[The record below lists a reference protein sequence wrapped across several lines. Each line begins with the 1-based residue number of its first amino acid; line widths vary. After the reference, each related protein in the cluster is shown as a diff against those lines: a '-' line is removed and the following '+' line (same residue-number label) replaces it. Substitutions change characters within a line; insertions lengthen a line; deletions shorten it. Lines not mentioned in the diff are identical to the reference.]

1 MMHSPGHMSIQ
12 EMTPDAQALVLNKLE
27 TTAWTNQHYQYEIN
41 NIIKFIQNGNG
52 SDGKEFLTKMQRTD
66 EYRQQSFKDTHLE
79 IALAMG
85 YE

>member
-1 MMHSPGHMSIQ
+1 
-12 EMTPDAQALVLNKLE
+12 MTPDAQALVLNKLE
-27 TTAWTNQHYQYEIN
+27 TTAWTNRHYQYEIS

-66 EYRQQSFKDTHLE
+66 EYRQQSFKDTHFE
-79 IALAMG
+79 IAKAMG